1 MPKLFDIH
9 SHINFSAFKKDG
21 DEVIKRTLNNG
32 VSTILVGSQYDTS
45 KRAVEYAEKYSEG
58 VYPNTKT
65 SQNSGKNVNNIF
77 STNSSE
83 TPRDLNYSVG
93 VYAAIGLHPF
103 HIIEQ
108 EIKSGDWEIETAK
121 NTSVPPMFFK
131 TRPEKFGE
139 QKYLELAKSQKVVAI
154 GECGLDYYHIP
165 LLRPIKKQDSE
176 GKAENFNISEVKNL
190 QIETFEQQ
198 IELALKLNL
207 PVMIHCREAHDEI
220 IKILKKYKSQ
230 AGDKLRGDIH
240 FFTGNYEQS
249 KQYFDLDFSISFTG
263 VITFTNDYRETIK
276 KSPLERIMIE
286 TDSPYVAPAPYRGKR
301 NEPIYVKEVCCR
313 IAEIKNI
320 SFEEVAK
327 ETTQN
332 AIKMFLKN

>member
-1 MPKLFDIH
+1 MPKFFDIH
-9 SHINFSAFKKDG
+9 SHINFNAFKNDG
-21 DEVIKRTLNNG
+21 DEVIKKTLEES
-32 VSTILVGSQYDTS
+32 VWTILVGSQYDTS
-45 KRAVEYAEKYSEG
+45 KRAVEYAEKYNEG
-58 VYPNTKT
+58 
-65 SQNSGKNVNNIF
+65 I
-77 STNSSE
+77 
-83 TPRDLNYSVG
+83 YS
-93 VYAAIGLHPF
+93 AIALHPF

-108 EIKSGDWEIETAK
+108 EIEATDWELSETELTRETRFPK
-121 NTSVPPMFFK
+121 FK
-131 TRPEKFGE
+131 TRPEKFDAK
-139 QKYLELAKSQKVVAI
+139 KYAELAKSKKVVAI

-176 GKAENFNISEVKNL
+176 GQAENFNISEVKNL

-207 PVMIHCREAHDEI
+207 PIMIHCREAHDEV

-230 AGDKLRGDIH
+230 TGDKLRGSIH
-240 FFTGNYEQS
+240 FFTGDYSQA

-263 VITFTNDYRETIK
+263 VITFVSNYNEVIK

-301 NEPIYVKEVCCR
+301 NEPIYVKEVARR

-320 SFEEVAK
+320 SFETAAEA
-327 ETTQN
+327 TTKN
-332 AIKMFLKN
+332 AVEMFLKTKNLSN